1 MARSV
6 SRSLYWLGAAAAV
19 ALLVYYLLPT
29 TQDSPYMKLHSTGDG
44 SVFTGCEFS
53 PIKHDLPAFRF
64 SMSLQACRLVRYDGS
79 SGIEFTLEYPTA
91 EVLSDDAKGSRYP
104 IALFIER
111 ISMEGFDADRHLR
124 EKSPVALADGVER
137 YEVGGFQERKFTGKD
152 GVSVYV
158 SDYLATVRANRL
170 YGSGL
175 WVFYQYSKELTDVRA
190 VDEFALSVLDK
201 VIAE

>member
-1 MARSV
+1 MASSI

-19 ALLVYYLLPT
+19 ALLLYYLLPT

-53 PIKHDLPAFRF
+53 PIKQDLPAFRL
-64 SMSLQACRLVRYDGS
+64 SMSPQACRLVRYDGS

-124 EKSPVALADGVER
+124 GKSPVALADGVER

>member
-1 MARSV
+1 MARST
-6 SRSLYWLGAAAAV
+6 SRSLYWLGAGAAV

-44 SVFTGCEFS
+44 SGFTGCEFS
-53 PIKHDLPAFRF
+53 PIKQDLPAFRF
-64 SMSLQACRLVRYDGS
+64 SMSPQACRLVRYDGS

-91 EVLSDDAKGSRYP
+91 EVVSDDAKGSRYP

-124 EKSPVALADGVER
+124 GKHPVALADGVER

-175 WVFYQYSKELTDVRA
+175 WVFYQYPKELTDVRA
-190 VDEFALSVLDK
+190 VDDFVLGALGK
-201 VIAE
+201 VMLE

>member
-1 MARSV
+1 MASSI

-19 ALLVYYLLPT
+19 ALLLYYLLPT

-53 PIKHDLPAFRF
+53 SIKQDLPAFRF
-64 SMSLQACRLVRYDGS
+64 SMSPQACRLVRYDGS
-79 SGIEFTLEYPTA
+79 SGIELTLEYPTA
-91 EVLSDDAKGSRYP
+91 EVVSDDAKGSRYP
-104 IALFIER
+104 IALFIEH

-124 EKSPVALADGVER
+124 GKSPVALADGIEG

-175 WVFYQYSKELTDVRA
+175 WVFYQYPKELTDVRA
-190 VDEFALSVLDK
+190 VDDFVLGALGNVL
-201 VIAE
+201 AG

>member
-6 SRSLYWLGAAAAV
+6 SRSLYWLGAGAAV
-19 ALLVYYLLPT
+19 VLLLYSLLPT
-29 TQDSPYMKLHSTGDG
+29 TQDSPYMKLHSTGEG

-53 PIKHDLPAFRF
+53 SIKHDVPAFRF
-64 SMSLQACRLVRYDGS
+64 VMSPQACRLVRYDGS

-91 EVLSDDAKGSRYP
+91 EVVSDDAKGSRYP
-104 IALFIER
+104 IALFIQR

-124 EKSPVALADGVER
+124 GKHPVALADGVEG

-158 SDYLATVRANRL
+158 SDYVATVRANRL

-175 WVFYQYSKELTDVRA
+175 WVFYQYPKELTDVRA
-190 VDEFALSVLDK
+190 VDDFVLGALGNVL
-201 VIAE
+201 AG

>member
-1 MARSV
+1 MARST

-29 TQDSPYMKLHSTGDG
+29 TQDRPYMKLHSIGDG

-53 PIKHDLPAFRF
+53 SIKQDLPAFRF
-64 SMSLQACRLVRYDGS
+64 SMSPQACRLVRYDGS

-91 EVLSDDAKGSRYP
+91 EVISDDAKGSRYP

-124 EKSPVALADGVER
+124 GKHPVAQADGVER